1 MPGPPAGTYG
11 PHPPVPYPGQPAPP
25 AGYPPAY
32 GEPPGYGEPPPYGEP
47 TGYGEPP
54 GYGEPTGYGEPPGYG
69 QRPGYGEP
77 AYPPAYGDPGF
88 APGPYDTAVTEV
100 FDIGRPSADPYADAH
115 TAPIRMPPSVDMG
128 PRGFGPPAGFGPPPP
143 AGFGPPPSA
152 GFDVTSADGFGG
164 PSPKA
169 DPDAPLFSR
178 LRRIRSH
185 AKQRRSRK
193 WVGVLIAVVLVAT
206 TAALRF
212 YPDSPWY
219 YGGEEEGGA
228 PSQVMPFHPA
238 EFTTADLATEGFL
251 SWAYQDLRDGTVV
264 GSSNMTET
272 SDAGPMITAWFGAD
286 LLRRSAETG
295 QRPPDTE
302 LADVEVMIRDEDLAA
317 AERVVTSLNGAE
329 ESVGRLR
336 TMCQLSD
343 VTPVAGPW
351 QDAAISAE
359 DAAKMGGCLADG
371 RAAGAEWTPWLLNV
385 MRQVNSDFGIRDAFP
400 AGDRPV
406 IAVANGVV
414 LKEADGQWRA
424 NCLAVGPT
432 WSLAVLQRFPSSG
445 DANSDLAHGDT
456 VCQKVVGQLTS
467 SP

>member
-1 MPGPPAGTYG
+1 VYG
-11 PHPPVPYPGQPAPP
+11 E
-25 AGYPPAY
+25 PPAY
-32 GEPPGYGEPPPYGEP
+32 GEPPGYGEPPVYGE
-47 TGYGEPP
+47 
-54 GYGEPTGYGEPPGYG
+54 
-69 QRPGYGEP
+69 RPGYGDP
-77 AYPPAYGDPGF
+77 GYPPPYGDPGF
-88 APGPYDTAVTEV
+88 APGPYDSAATEV

-115 TAPIRMPPSVDMG
+115 TAPIQMPASDMR
-128 PRGFGPPAGFGPPPP
+128 PRGFGPPAGLGPP

-152 GFDVTSADGFGG
+152 GFDGTSPDGFGG
-164 PSPKA
+164 PPHKGG
-169 DPDAPLFSR
+169 PDAPLFSR

-193 WVGVLIAVVLVAT
+193 WVGALIAIVLVGT
-206 TAALRF
+206 TAGLRF
-212 YPDSPWY
+212 WPESPWY
-219 YGGEEEGGA
+219 YGGSDAEA
-228 PSQVMPFHPA
+228 PSQAMPFHPA

-264 GSSNMTET
+264 GSSNMAET
-272 SDAGPMITAWFGAD
+272 TDVGPMITAWFGAD

-302 LADVEVMIRDEDLAA
+302 LADIEAMIRDEDLAA
-317 AERVVTSLNGAE
+317 ADRVVTNLNGAE
-329 ESVGRLR
+329 ESVARLR
-336 TMCQLSD
+336 SMCQLSD

-351 QDAAISAE
+351 QDATISAE

-400 AGDRPV
+400 SAERPV
-406 IAVANGVV
+406 IAVANGAV
-414 LKEADGQWRA
+414 LKDADGQWRA

-432 WSLAVLQRFPSSG
+432 WSLAVLQRYPSTG
-445 DANSDLAHGDT
+445 DANSDLGHVDT
-456 VCQKVVGQLTS
+456 VCQKVAGQLMG